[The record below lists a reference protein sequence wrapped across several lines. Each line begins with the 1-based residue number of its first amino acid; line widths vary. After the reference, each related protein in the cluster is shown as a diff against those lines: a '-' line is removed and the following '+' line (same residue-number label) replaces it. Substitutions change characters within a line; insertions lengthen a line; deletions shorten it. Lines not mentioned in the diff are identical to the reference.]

1 MFLEKRRERKI
12 SEIELEKEGWE
23 NSEACWMFL
32 ENLELNTE
40 EPSCPT

>member
-23 NSEACWMFL
+23 NFEACWTFL
-32 ENLELNTE
+32 ENLELKTE
-40 EPSCPT
+40 EPSCQT